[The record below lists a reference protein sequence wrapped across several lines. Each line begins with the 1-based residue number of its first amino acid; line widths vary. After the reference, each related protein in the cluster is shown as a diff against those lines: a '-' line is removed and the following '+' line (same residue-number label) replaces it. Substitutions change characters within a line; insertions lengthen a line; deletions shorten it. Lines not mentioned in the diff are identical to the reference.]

1 MLFHIFIWLCLQDY
15 LCDDSGE
22 PGGDAS
28 EGISKLLELLILGH
42 EVKIICTHNFLNAYM
57 ICLRINLVE
66 IQFLKLEFSELASV
80 ITVKMYAY
88 TIKKNDIN
96 CI

>member
-1 MLFHIFIWLCLQDY
+1 M
-15 LCDDSGE
+15 
-22 PGGDAS
+22 
-28 EGISKLLELLILGH
+28 
-42 EVKIICTHNFLNAYM
+42 
-57 ICLRINLVE
+57 E

-88 TIKKNDIN
+88 MIKKNDIN